1 MTAGRHGRA
10 CKTINNVKR
19 PPSLKKND
27 KAVILSPAGK
37 VDRHIVEGTATVLEG
52 WGLRVEIAG
61 YALGKRGRFSGTA
74 AERLEDLQRAF
85 DDPGTKLVLCSR
97 GGYGTMH
104 LLSKLDFS
112 TIRRNPKWVVG
123 YSDITALHAA
133 LQYHGVASVHG
144 PMAAHFS
151 NEGAE
156 DVSVRYI
163 KSVLAG
169 QSLDYTIP
177 VQPGETLN
185 RNGTARGR
193 LFGGNLS
200 VFCSIIGSRY
210 ARVPRGGILFIEDT
224 GELPYRV
231 DRMIYQLK
239 LAGVFNRISGM
250 IIGRFT
256 GYEEDDQMYE
266 PLIESIS
273 HAVEEYTFPVCF
285 HFPVGHVR
293 LNFPLIMGEMAKLS
307 VNNEQVVLNQ

>member
-1 MTAGRHGRA
+1 MAGRHGRA
-10 CKTINNVKR
+10 CKTINNVKL
-19 PPSLKKND
+19 PPSLKSND

-52 WGLRVEIAG
+52 WGLQAEISG
-61 YALGKRGRFSGTA
+61 HALGERGRFSGTV
-74 AERLEDLQRAF
+74 AERLGDLQRAF

-112 TIRRNPKWVVG
+112 TIRKNPKWVVG

-151 NEGAE
+151 SEGAE
-156 DVSVRYI
+156 DVSVRYT

-169 QSLDYTIP
+169 HPIDYTIP
-177 VQPGETLN
+177 VPPGETLN
-185 RNGTARGR
+185 RNGVARGR

-200 VFCSIIGSRY
+200 VFCGIIGSRY
-210 ARVPRGGILFIEDT
+210 APVPRGGILFIEDT

-250 IIGRFT
+250 IVGRFT
-256 GYEEDDQMYE
+256 GYEEDDQMRA
-266 PLIESIS
+266 PLLASIRE
-273 HAVEEYTFPVCF
+273 AVDEYAFPVCF
-285 HFPVGHVR
+285 HFPVGHTR
-293 LNFPLIMGEMAKLS
+293 LNFPLIMGRAARLN
-307 VNNEQVVLNQ
+307 VNSERVILNQ

>member
-1 MTAGRHGRA
+1 M
-10 CKTINNVKR
+10 KR

-37 VDRHIVEGTATVLEG
+37 VDRHMAEGTATVLEG
-52 WGLRVEIAG
+52 WGLQVEISG
-61 YALGKRGRFSGTA
+61 HALGERGRFSGTA

-85 DDPGTKLVLCSR
+85 DDPGIRLVLCSR
-97 GGYGTMH
+97 GGYGTTH

-133 LQYHGVASVHG
+133 LRHHGVASVHG

-151 NEGAE
+151 SEGAE
-156 DVSVRYI
+156 DVSVRYT
-163 KSVLAG
+163 KSVLVG
-169 QSLDYTIP
+169 QPLDYTIP
-177 VQPGETLN
+177 VPPGETLN
-185 RNGTARGR
+185 RNGVARGR

-200 VFCSIIGSRY
+200 VFCSILGSRY

-239 LAGVFNRISGM
+239 LAGVFNRVSGM
-250 IIGRFT
+250 IVGRFT
-256 GYEEDDQMYE
+256 GYEEDDQMHA
-266 PLIESIS
+266 PLLASIRE
-273 HAVEEYTFPVCF
+273 AVEEYTFPVCF
-285 HFPVGHVR
+285 HFPAGHTR
-293 LNFPLIMGEMAKLS
+293 LNFPLVMGGTARLG
-307 VNNEQVVLNQ
+307 VNTGNVSLQQ

>member
-1 MTAGRHGRA
+1 MAGRHGRA
-10 CKTINNVKR
+10 CKTINSVKR

-37 VDRHIVEGTATVLEG
+37 VDRHMAEGTATVLEG
-52 WGLRVEIAG
+52 WGLQVEISG
-61 YALGKRGRFSGTA
+61 HALGERGRFSGTA

-85 DDPGTKLVLCSR
+85 DDPGIRLVLCSR
-97 GGYGTMH
+97 GGYGTTH

-133 LQYHGVASVHG
+133 LRHHGVASVHG

-151 NEGAE
+151 SEGAE
-156 DVSVRYI
+156 DVSVRYT
-163 KSVLAG
+163 KSVLVG
-169 QSLDYTIP
+169 QPLDYTIP
-177 VQPGETLN
+177 VPPGETLN
-185 RNGTARGR
+185 RNGVARGR

-200 VFCSIIGSRY
+200 VFCSILGSRY

-239 LAGVFNRISGM
+239 LAGVFNRVSGM
-250 IIGRFT
+250 IVGRFT
-256 GYEEDDQMYE
+256 GYEEDDQMHA
-266 PLIESIS
+266 PLLASIRE
-273 HAVEEYTFPVCF
+273 AVEEYTFPVCF
-285 HFPVGHVR
+285 HFPAGHTR
-293 LNFPLIMGEMAKLS
+293 LNFPLVMGGTARLG
-307 VNNEQVVLNQ
+307 VNTGNVSLQQ